1 MISLHYIYNI
11 FIIIFIIICYKICN
25 IIYLNSFFIFFIH
38 FIILI
43 FIINC
48 HCNCNRICNI
58 NCNYLFFT
66 FILFIFIINCIN
78 FNIIIIMTCAIIGFI
93 ISYLFVKLTVGNS
106 VDINGKS
113 EFTLTEKLQASF
125 LIFLFAGYW
134 IVLLAKYLISLI

>member
-1 MISLHYIYNI
+1 MISLYYIYNI
-11 FIIIFIIICYKICN
+11 FIIIYNRICN
-25 IIYLNSFFIFFIH
+25 IIYLNSFVIFFIH
-38 FIILI
+38 FIISI
-43 FIINC
+43 FIINW

-58 NCNYLFFT
+58 NCNYLFFI
-66 FILFIFIINCIN
+66 FILFIFIINYN
-78 FNIIIIMTCAIIGFI
+78 SFNIIIIMTCAIIGFI

-106 VDINGKS
+106 VDITGEP

>member
-1 MISLHYIYNI
+1 MISSYYIYNI
-11 FIIIFIIICYKICN
+11 FIIICNRICN

-38 FIILI
+38 FIISI
-43 FIINC
+43 FIINW

-66 FILFIFIINCIN
+66 FILLIFIINYN
-78 FNIIIIMTCAIIGFI
+78 SFNIITIMTCAIIGFI

-106 VDINGKS
+106 VDITGEP

-125 LIFLFAGYW
+125 LIFLFVGYW

>member
-1 MISLHYIYNI
+1 MISLYYIYN
-11 FIIIFIIICYKICN
+11 IFIIICYKICN
-25 IIYLNSFFIFFIH
+25 IIYLNSFVIFFIH
-38 FIILI
+38 FIISI
-43 FIINC
+43 FII
-48 HCNCNRICNI
+48 IDI
-58 NCNYLFFT
+58 VIVIEFVILIVIVYSLLLYYLFLLSI
-66 FILFIFIINCIN
+66 ILI

-106 VDINGKS
+106 VDITGEP

>member
-1 MISLHYIYNI
+1 MISLYYIYNI
-11 FIIIFIIICYKICN
+11 FIIICNRICN
-25 IIYLNSFFIFFIH
+25 IIYLNSFVIFFIH
-38 FIILI
+38 FIISI

-48 HCNCNRICNI
+48 HCNCNRIYNI

-66 FILFIFIINCIN
+66 FILLIFIINYIN

-106 VDINGKS
+106 VDITGEP

-125 LIFLFAGYW
+125 LIFLFVGYW

>member
-1 MISLHYIYNI
+1 MISLHYIYN
-11 FIIIFIIICYKICN
+11 IFIIICYKICN

-48 HCNCNRICNI
+48 HYNCNRICNI

-78 FNIIIIMTCAIIGFI
+78 FNIITIMTCAIIGFI

-106 VDINGKS
+106 VDITGEP

>member
-1 MISLHYIYNI
+1 MISLYYIYN
-11 FIIIFIIICYKICN
+11 IFIIICYKICN
-25 IIYLNSFFIFFIH
+25 IIYLNSFVIFFIH
-38 FIILI
+38 FIISI

-66 FILFIFIINCIN
+66 FILLIFIINYIN
-78 FNIIIIMTCAIIGFI
+78 FNIFIIMTCAIIGFI

-106 VDINGKS
+106 VNITGEP